1 MRGRLLFT
9 IAGACLLLR
18 LIFAAGGEAQYQS
31 GLCLEVQEEV
41 EKAVSEGSLSS
52 YDADHIINRCFL
64 GAQSYE

>member
-18 LIFAAGGEAQYQS
+18 LIFAAGGEAHYQS

-41 EKAVSEGSLSS
+41 EKAVSEGLLSP
-52 YDADHIINRCFL
+52 YDADYIVNRCFL
-64 GAQSYE
+64 GAQNHE

>member
-31 GLCLEVQEEV
+31 SLCLEVQEEV
-41 EKAVSEGSLSS
+41 EKAVSEGLLSP
-52 YDADHIINRCFL
+52 YDATAIVNRCFL
-64 GAQSYE
+64 GAQINE